1 MRVAFA
7 FVLLYLTFDR
17 LAAAL
22 ESMRGEKG
30 LAVCIVVLAL
40 AALTERWLKSTRFG
54 EGLRALGL
62 GPSKRSALFAAMLL
76 SAMLLACLPLL
87 AYAAGVPL
95 APRENA
101 IWLAVGIFAQGGVAE
116 EVLFR
121 GFLYRHLRSS
131 RTFWRAACL
140 SALPFAATHLP
151 LFWSLDPAVA
161 SLALGMAIASSFP
174 LAWLFDRA
182 GASIWPGAIL
192 HFAIQGG
199 IKLIADDDSAFHTL
213 AIAWAML
220 CLVLPW
226 ALFLLRE
233 RDATFGCPAPFG
245 ASEQ

>member
-1 MRVAFA
+1 MRVALA
-7 FVLLYLTFDR
+7 FVLLYLTLDR

-22 ESMRGEKG
+22 ESMRGERG

-40 AALTERWLKSTRFG
+40 ATLTERWLASTRFG
-54 EGLRALGL
+54 ECLRALGL
-62 GPSKRSALFAAMLL
+62 GPSKRQALFAAMFL
-76 SAMLLACLPLL
+76 SALLLACLPLL
-87 AYAAGVPL
+87 AYAVGVPL

-101 IWLAVGIFAQGGVAE
+101 TWLAVGIFAQGGVAE

-131 RTFWRAACL
+131 RTFWSAACL
-140 SALPFAATHLP
+140 SALPFAAAHLP

-161 SLALGMAIASSFP
+161 TLALGTAIASSLP

-192 HFAIQGG
+192 HFTIQGG
-199 IKLIADDDSAFHTL
+199 IKIISDDDPAFQTL

-220 CLVLPW
+220 GLALPW
-226 ALFLLRE
+226 VLFLLRE
-233 RDATFGCPAPFG
+233 KDATSGCPARFG
-245 ASEQ
+245 ASER